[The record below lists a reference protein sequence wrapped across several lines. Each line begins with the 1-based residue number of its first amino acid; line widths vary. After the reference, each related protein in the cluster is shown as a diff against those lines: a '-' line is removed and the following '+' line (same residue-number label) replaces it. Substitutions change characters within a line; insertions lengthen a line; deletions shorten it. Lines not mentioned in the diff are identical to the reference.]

1 MTLEVRGVFVGGR
14 GSCDRGPTRG
24 FPRVAG
30 KVLFLELGCGYQGVG
45 FKILY

>member
-14 GSCDRGPTRG
+14 GAVTSGPTRG

-30 KVLFLELGCGYQGVG
+30 KVLFLELGCGHQGVG